1 MIHELKLEEIM
12 LIVTFVFTIV
22 FAFVMIL
29 TLDFIVK

>member
-1 MIHELKLEEIM
+1 MIHELELEEIM

-29 TLDFIVK
+29 ALDFIVK